1 MTSLSEQH
9 LFYFHMTKST
19 SKTKGILTCTFFQQH
34 QTGSF
39 KLMSFHNKNFLLEL
53 HVKPENEVKVI
64 PGLFTVIFFC
74 RSWNRNPTTI
84 CQVQWTEAQ
93 EESLPRSIRESR
105 NWRRQFLWRWSAAV
119 SSRRVHLNIPP
130 WRGWR
135 RLNIWIFHNNNN
147 KKSLLNA
154 RYM

>member
-64 PGLFTVIFFC
+64 PGLFTVIFFAGHG
-74 RSWNRNPTTI
+74 
-84 CQVQWTEAQ
+84 TETRQLFARCN
-93 EESLPRSIRESR
+93 ELKRKKRAYHGVSESPETDEDSSSEDEALQCHPEGSI
-105 NWRRQFLWRWSAAV
+105 
-119 SSRRVHLNIPP
+119 
-130 WRGWR
+130 
-135 RLNIWIFHNNNN
+135 
-147 KKSLLNA
+147 
-154 RYM
+154 